1 MATRKRTMARRR
13 KVRGGFTTA
22 NVTKNP
28 TTPTSKNRKK
38 AKGYRSRNTKKSR

>member
-1 MATRKRTMARRR
+1 MATKKRSMSRRR
-13 KVRGGFTTA
+13 KVRGGYTTA

-38 AKGYRSRNTKKSR
+38 AKGSYTKKSR